1 MPTGDFLLPALLDQQ
16 EGFDKEM
23 KDETLDFNRLVRL
36 VDETGLIR
44 LGLILME
51 RVAQAEGRVLW
62 H

>member
-1 MPTGDFLLPALLDQQ
+1 MPTGDFLLPALLNQK
-16 EGFDKEM
+16 EGSDKEM
-23 KDETLDFNRLVRL
+23 NDETLDFNRLVRL